1 MEQKKPPRP
10 QRHSFSNPA
19 VVTTTKQRPVWDCD
33 SALYDSFELRSF
45 EKQLSSAIS
54 SRTLSMPHLPDRRVA
69 PDPTSSATSAAARPP
84 KKNSLRNVIMID
96 KNSDPVSEA
105 KKRAANTTPFKI
117 SKSVQRFFKSVFV
130 RPSSSGH
137 NRSGDKER
145 RSSGVYFM
153 YDKTGALCTIP
164 EGPESGGDNFGVAAA
179 SPPDVSSL
187 VGRSASERFTAATA
201 VGISCA

>member
-19 VVTTTKQRPVWDCD
+19 AVTTTKQRPVWDCD

-45 EKQLSSAIS
+45 EKQLSSAIN

-69 PDPTSSATSAAARPP
+69 PDPASSAT
-84 KKNSLRNVIMID
+84 
-96 KNSDPVSEA
+96 SDPVSEA
-105 KKRAANTTPFKI
+105 KKRAHTTPFKI

-164 EGPESGGDNFGVAAA
+164 EGPESGGDSFGVAAA
-179 SPPDVSSL
+179 SPPDVSSR

>member
-19 VVTTTKQRPVWDCD
+19 AVTTTKQRPVWDCD

-45 EKQLSSAIS
+45 EKQLSSAIN

-69 PDPTSSATSAAARPP
+69 PDPASSATS
-84 KKNSLRNVIMID
+84 
-96 KNSDPVSEA
+96 
-105 KKRAANTTPFKI
+105 PFKI

-164 EGPESGGDNFGVAAA
+164 EGPESGGDSFGVAAA
-179 SPPDVSSL
+179 SPPDVSSR